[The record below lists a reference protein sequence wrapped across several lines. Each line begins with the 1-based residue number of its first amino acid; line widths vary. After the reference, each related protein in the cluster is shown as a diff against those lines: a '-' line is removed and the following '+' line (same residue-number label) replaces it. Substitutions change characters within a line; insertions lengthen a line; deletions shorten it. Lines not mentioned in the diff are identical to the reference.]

1 MSFGFANAPP
11 HFQWVMNSILRDMI
25 GKYVLVYLDDIIIYS
40 EDEAA
45 HLRHVR
51 SVLQRLREKN
61 LYCKMEKCFY
71 GKKKLHYLG
80 YVISPAGI
88 EMDQTK
94 IASVQNWPTPG
105 KVHDIQVFLG
115 FTNFYRRFVPNYAK
129 ITQPLTSLLK
139 KDSIFAWS
147 ADTEASFTRLKESFR
162 DNVVLT
168 HADETKEFLVEVDA
182 SDFAVAGVLSQ
193 YDVQKQLRPVAFFS
207 RQMVPAERN
216 YEIYDKELLAVTVCL
231 KEWRHFLQNS
241 VHPFTILTDHK
252 NLEFFMTSKQLTRRQ
267 ARWSELLS
275 EFTFRLSY
283 RPGSHNGKADHLSR
297 RPDYKVT
304 EEKANFLQLL
314 QPSMVVAPLDA
325 STSVFSPSLKRQIFF
340 ERDWPLLIADFLETN
355 RWLSGIPEPL
365 LAKCKKELAQF
376 TMMNDTFCHVT
387 SNGFEKV
394 PYCPSWQRNSVY
406 KRFHRGLGHLKYD
419 SIADLVSRRYW
430 WPTMAQDLKRF
441 IRECPECQLDQSAFG
456 KHAATP
462 IRPIPSVALPFERW
476 GIDFVQ
482 DLPTT
487 KSGNQHIVTAIDY
500 ATRWVVARAVP
511 SRDSVTVANF
521 IYELMMNYGSPFELF
536 SDRGSSFISEGIRE
550 YEKLQHIRH
559 HATTPYHPQTN
570 GMVERMHATMG
581 HAITTLTQG
590 RPDRWDEYLQQTV
603 FALRVRKH
611 AVTKKSP
618 FYLLYG
624 VEPRLPGDDNP
635 IPEMMAPLDEIERME
650 ERAEHTARNFDDL
663 GMERAAAYHR
673 SVAQAKAM
681 RLRNK
686 WDPESTDYYFKI
698 GDWVKLKHHSKTKF
712 EFDWKGPYHVVDV
725 GHPGTYWLMEPEGRR
740 LDSTVSEVDLAP
752 WLQSTQENIT
762 FFDGTH
768 RSKILE
774 PSS

>member
-1 MSFGFANAPP
+1 MR
-11 HFQWVMNSILRDMI
+11 QLTCVMC
-25 GKYVLVYLDDIIIYS
+25 GQF
-40 EDEAA
+40 
-45 HLRHVR
+45 
-51 SVLQRLREKN
+51 LQRLREKN

-340 ERDWPLLIADFLETN
+340 RARLAFVD
-355 RWLSGIPEPL
+355 RGLSGKQI
-365 LAKCKKELAQF
+365 
-376 TMMNDTFCHVT
+376 D
-387 SNGFEKV
+387 GFQE
-394 PYCPSWQRNSVY
+394 S
-406 KRFHRGLGHLKYD
+406 
-419 SIADLVSRRYW
+419 
-430 WPTMAQDLKRF
+430 
-441 IRECPECQLDQSAFG
+441 QS
-456 KHAATP
+456 P
-462 IRPIPSVALPFERW
+462 C
-476 GIDFVQ
+476 
-482 DLPTT
+482 
-487 KSGNQHIVTAIDY
+487 
-500 ATRWVVARAVP
+500 
-511 SRDSVTVANF
+511 
-521 IYELMMNYGSPFELF
+521 
-536 SDRGSSFISEGIRE
+536 
-550 YEKLQHIRH
+550 
-559 HATTPYHPQTN
+559 
-570 GMVERMHATMG
+570 
-581 HAITTLTQG
+581 
-590 RPDRWDEYLQQTV
+590 
-603 FALRVRKH
+603 
-611 AVTKKSP
+611 
-618 FYLLYG
+618 
-624 VEPRLPGDDNP
+624 
-635 IPEMMAPLDEIERME
+635 
-650 ERAEHTARNFDDL
+650 
-663 GMERAAAYHR
+663 
-673 SVAQAKAM
+673 
-681 RLRNK
+681 
-686 WDPESTDYYFKI
+686 
-698 GDWVKLKHHSKTKF
+698 
-712 EFDWKGPYHVVDV
+712 
-725 GHPGTYWLMEPEGRR
+725 
-740 LDSTVSEVDLAP
+740 
-752 WLQSTQENIT
+752 
-762 FFDGTH
+762 
-768 RSKILE
+768 
-774 PSS
+774 

>member
-1 MSFGFANAPP
+1 MYSAKPTQIACRLTASTISASTWSRGFKPPHGKVYSLTPKETLAMSSYVQEQLSKKFIRPSISPAAAPCFFVAKKDGELRPVQDYRALNSGTIKKRYPPSTHSGPPKGLIQRKGLFEQQVMSFGFANAPP

-105 KVHDIQVFLG
+105 
-115 FTNFYRRFVPNYAK
+115 
-129 ITQPLTSLLK
+129 
-139 KDSIFAWS
+139 
-147 ADTEASFTRLKESFR
+147 KESFR

-325 STSVFSPSLKRQIFF
+325 P
-340 ERDWPLLIADFLETN
+340 P
-355 RWLSGIPEPL
+355 
-365 LAKCKKELAQF
+365 
-376 TMMNDTFCHVT
+376 
-387 SNGFEKV
+387 
-394 PYCPSWQRNSVY
+394 
-406 KRFHRGLGHLKYD
+406 
-419 SIADLVSRRYW
+419 RY
-430 WPTMAQDLKRF
+430 
-441 IRECPECQLDQSAFG
+441 SA
-456 KHAATP
+456 
-462 IRPIPSVALPFERW
+462 
-476 GIDFVQ
+476 
-482 DLPTT
+482 
-487 KSGNQHIVTAIDY
+487 
-500 ATRWVVARAVP
+500 
-511 SRDSVTVANF
+511 
-521 IYELMMNYGSPFELF
+521 
-536 SDRGSSFISEGIRE
+536 
-550 YEKLQHIRH
+550 
-559 HATTPYHPQTN
+559 
-570 GMVERMHATMG
+570 
-581 HAITTLTQG
+581 
-590 RPDRWDEYLQQTV
+590 
-603 FALRVRKH
+603 
-611 AVTKKSP
+611 
-618 FYLLYG
+618 
-624 VEPRLPGDDNP
+624 PR
-635 IPEMMAPLDEIERME
+635 
-650 ERAEHTARNFDDL
+650 
-663 GMERAAAYHR
+663 
-673 SVAQAKAM
+673 
-681 RLRNK
+681 
-686 WDPESTDYYFKI
+686 
-698 GDWVKLKHHSKTKF
+698 
-712 EFDWKGPYHVVDV
+712 
-725 GHPGTYWLMEPEGRR
+725 
-740 LDSTVSEVDLAP
+740 
-752 WLQSTQENIT
+752 
-762 FFDGTH
+762 
-768 RSKILE
+768 
-774 PSS
+774 